1 MTSTTGSSGQ
11 EVLQACTGEF
21 RVYRGTRR
29 GPSTPDS
36 MSQTYLPVVGRKI
49 KPQSAGPYAA
59 DVNSSSFKKTGR
71 AAHRIRRK
79 HRLQLRPLRNC
90 IMATVNTQGLNWMRI
105 AHQDKLETLLDLR
118 RRYNWDVTS
127 LTEIHNTDVPS
138 GTNQHQI
145 VFVQETL
152 FILGRATGIVL
163 GHAARQ
169 AWEKAG
175 RKVRVLHDRI
185 LGIPLQSC
193 GGLSWIYSFTHPQE

>member
-1 MTSTTGSSGQ
+1 MGSSGQ
-11 EVLQACTGEF
+11 EVLQNCTCEF

-36 MSQTYLPVVGRKI
+36 TSQTYLPVVGFKI
-49 KPQSAGPYAA
+49 KPQSAGPYVA

-71 AAHRIRRK
+71 AAHRVRRK
-79 HRLQLRPLRNC
+79 HRLQLRPFRNC
-90 IMATVNTQGLNWMRI
+90 TIATVNTQGLNWMRI
-105 AHQDKLETLLDLR
+105 AHRDGLETLLDLR
-118 RRYNWDVTS
+118 RRYNWDVTG

-145 VFVQETL
+145 AFVQETL

-185 LGIPLQSC
+185 LGTL
-193 GGLSWIYSFTHPQE
+193 LMHPQE